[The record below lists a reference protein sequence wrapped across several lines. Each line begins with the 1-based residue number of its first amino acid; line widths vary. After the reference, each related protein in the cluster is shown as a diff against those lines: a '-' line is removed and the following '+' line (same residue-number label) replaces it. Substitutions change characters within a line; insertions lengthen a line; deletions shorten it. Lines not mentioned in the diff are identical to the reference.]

1 MRGCLRMAP
10 LFLFEKGSNYMF
22 KKKVKFTNYF
32 DMEVEKDLYFGL
44 SESEIVDTNLT
55 TYGGLET
62 VIERIT
68 KEKDLPKL
76 VELFKE
82 LVIKSYGE
90 VSEDGN
96 NFIKSKDVKERFI
109 YSPAYDIIYMEL
121 MQSTDAA
128 IEFVKGIM
136 PKKYQGKLDETFKS
150 DEYKKKVAE
159 LTGEVAQ

>member
-1 MRGCLRMAP
+1 MRGCLTMAP

-55 TYGGLET
+55 TYGGLEN

-96 NFIKSKDVKERFI
+96 NFVKSKEVKEKFI

>member
-1 MRGCLRMAP
+1 
-10 LFLFEKGSNYMF
+10 MF

-55 TYGGLET
+55 TYGGLEN

-96 NFIKSKDVKERFI
+96 NFVKSKEVKEKFI

>member
-96 NFIKSKDVKERFI
+96 NFVKSKEVKEKFI